1 MTISYQPPEGLAQM
15 TAGVQTAQKR
25 AAALAALIVPFNDQ
39 KLPVKVWD
47 EAAAKSVKPAV
58 GGGGKASLKRR
69 VFVQAIL
76 FPRRQL
82 TAVPVPS
89 ALDAGN
95 SCPRILPAAG
105 KLL

>member
-25 AAALAALIVPFNDQ
+25 AASLAALIVPFNDQ

-58 GGGGKASLKRR
+58 CEAARASVSSATAATRGR
-69 VFVQAIL
+69 YFAMNQPFNIL
-76 FPRRQL
+76 GV
-82 TAVPVPS
+82 T
-89 ALDAGN
+89 
-95 SCPRILPAAG
+95 PAPGLA
-105 KLL
+105 